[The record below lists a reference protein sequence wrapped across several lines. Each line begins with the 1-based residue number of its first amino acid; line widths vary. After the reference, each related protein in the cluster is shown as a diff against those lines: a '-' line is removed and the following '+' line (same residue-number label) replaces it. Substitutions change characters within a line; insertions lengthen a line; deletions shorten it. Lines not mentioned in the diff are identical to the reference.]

1 MTKEQML
8 EQWSRSYEQAYYKC
22 DFTPKVYEY
31 LEGKIDQVPE
41 MIMSRPKIDTSYD
54 GWLLYELNG
63 ENAELARRMLVI
75 ISKIRRDGPIHKW
88 GLKNELEICL
98 RIGYGHDFKNLI
110 QESVSRH
117 KAQGPELYEI
127 AETLLKYCPAESEA
141 FADQLLS
148 NKLKELE
155 EQRNSN
161 HELYLAL
168 YLMILFLEQDAGKYA
183 RYLPVLTALT
193 SKYSGPNFTYILYFS
208 YKFSPELKVRLLH
221 SLKDK
226 ISARALFYHL
236 TPYKMP
242 AFLQSIEAP
251 LDIYYY
257 LVLTEDND
265 IDKPSLFHT
274 LYKENKELFMNVYRM
289 LAETTSIQQ
298 AANSLY
304 LLAILLENG
313 EGTEELAA
321 SKELQARCMLNL
333 QENPSGN
340 VDKLI
345 SAAMNESTPQAT
357 WEKFLKDCEDFVWAY
372 RRNKL
377 VLLIGALALLYER
390 SELSKRFIDILLIQ
404 IRTGYTINNPRYVTY
419 FFLKTRKEWLGCSP
433 KESIRLLLDTSSQF
447 TYEKAFRAYVYNP
460 DRMQDTLDKE
470 DIIANQSVALDLLN
484 NGGLSTEETQNWINM
499 LYGTCKISDVSP
511 LLGILSNKSKIL
523 RKTAEELIGLNEE
536 TIRPLLEAE
545 RPKMKGDAL
554 ATAKRIIKRWDNER
568 KFGADFTFTKESV
581 VEYCNDNFD
590 KDNVKFITWIPEDMF
605 TDVRFADMAEK
616 APAIVTRYILSEYL
630 SLEEAYKVKAC
641 DKVVEQLH
649 APDFQQMMENIYQF
663 WKENGAEA
671 KKKMIMVPY
680 CIYGSDTQIL
690 RLKTQLKDWAE
701 ASRGAIAAFVVNAI
715 AMNGGSVALVMIDG
729 ISVKFPNNQVKN
741 AAKAAFTFAAKALE
755 IPEDELSDKI
765 VPTLGFN
772 KEGEKILDYG
782 PRNFTVTLMP
792 DFSLSIFDNEKQKT
806 IKSMPA
812 PGTNDDTVKA
822 TAAKKEFSELKK
834 QIKATVQSQTN
845 RLEKVLMNGRRWT
858 VDSWNTLFVEN
869 PIMHRFATGL
879 IWGVYDG
886 EKLTGTFRYMEDGTF
901 NTVDEEEYT
910 LPEKAAI
917 TLVHPIEL
925 EEDVLAGWK
934 EQLDDYEIVQ
944 PVTQLTAPIIVLG
957 EKETNGNKITRY
969 NGLIV
974 KSGKISGIAR
984 KHNMV
989 RGEVWDGGSYT
1000 CYHLVD
1006 KFLNIAALLNFEYMY
1021 MGQEY
1026 DDDVTLGDIVLYR
1039 MGEDQTTDDEPKN
1052 EIILSPESVPTRF
1065 LCSVLGI
1072 FDVLKE
1078 E

>member
-8 EQWSRSYEQAYYKC
+8 EQWSRIYEQGYYKC
-22 DFTPKVYEY
+22 AFTPKVYEY
-31 LEGKIDQVPE
+31 LEEKIDQVPE
-41 MIMSRPKIDTSYD
+41 VIISGPKIYVSYD
-54 GWLLYELNG
+54 GWLLHELNG

-88 GLKNELEICL
+88 GLKDELELCL

-110 QESVSRH
+110 KESVSRH

-127 AETLLKYCPAESEA
+127 AEILLKYCPAESEA

-155 EQRNSN
+155 EQRNN
-161 HELYLAL
+161 THEFYLAL
-168 YLMILFLEQDAGKYA
+168 YLAILLLEQDTEKYA
-183 RYLPVLTALT
+183 RYLPVLNVLT
-193 SKYSGPNFTYILYFS
+193 HRYSGPSFVYILYFS
-208 YKFSPELKVRLLH
+208 YKFAPELKERLLQL
-221 SLKDK
+221 LKDP
-226 ISARALFYHL
+226 ISARALFFHL
-236 TPYKMP
+236 NPHKMLT
-242 AFLQSIEAP
+242 FLQSIGAP
-251 LDIYYY
+251 LGIYYQ
-257 LVLTEDND
+257 LILTEDND
-265 IDKPSLFHT
+265 IDKPSLFHA
-274 LYKENKELFMNVYRM
+274 LYKENKELFMEVYRM
-289 LAETTSIQQ
+289 LAATTAIQQ
-298 AANSLY
+298 EANSLY

-313 EGTEELAA
+313 EGTKELAA

-333 QENPSGN
+333 LGNPLGN
-340 VDKLI
+340 TDNLI
-345 SAAMNESTPQAT
+345 SAAMNESTSQAT
-357 WEKFLKDCEDFVWAY
+357 WENRLKNCENFVWGY
-372 RRNKL
+372 GRNTP
-377 VLLIGALALLYER
+377 VLLAGALALLYEW

-404 IRTGYTINNPRYVTY
+404 IRTSNTINNPIYITY
-419 FFLKTRKEWLGCSP
+419 FFTEARKAWLGYSP
-433 KESIRLLLDTSSQF
+433 KKSIRLLLDTSRQF
-447 TYEKAFRAYVYNP
+447 TYTLAFKAYAYTPY
-460 DRMQDTLDKE
+460 RMQDALE
-470 DIIANQSVALDLLN
+470 PQDIIDNQPLALALLN
-484 NGGLSTEETQNWINM
+484 SGGLSIEETQNWLDMI
-499 LYGTCKISDVSP
+499 YGTCKMSDVSP
-511 LLGILSNKSKIL
+511 LLGLLSNKSKIL
-523 RKTAEELIGLNEE
+523 RKTAEELISLNEE

-554 ATAKRIIKRWDNER
+554 SAAKRIIKRWDNER
-568 KFGADFTFTKESV
+568 KFGADFTFTKETA
-581 VEYCNDNFD
+581 VEFCNDNYD
-590 KDNVKFITWIPEDMF
+590 KDNEKYIAWIPEDMF
-605 TDVRFADMAEK
+605 TDVRFADMTEK

-649 APDFQQMMENIYQF
+649 APDFQQMMENIYLF

-812 PGTNDDTVKA
+812 PGANDDAVKA

-886 EKLTGTFRYMEDGTF
+886 DKLTGTFRYMEDGTF

-944 PVTQLTAPIIVLG
+944 PIPQLTASIIVLG

-969 NGLIV
+969 NSLIV
-974 KSGKISGIAR
+974 KSGKISSIAR

-989 RGEVWDGGSYT
+989 RGEVWDAGSYT

-1026 DDDVTLGDIVLYR
+1026 DDDVTLGDVVLYR

-1052 EIILSPESVPTRF
+1052 NVILSPESVPARF

>member
-41 MIMSRPKIDTSYD
+41 VIMSRPKIDTSYD

-193 SKYSGPNFTYILYFS
+193 GKYSGPNFTYILYFS
-208 YKFSPELKVRLLH
+208 YKFSPELKERLLH

-289 LAETTSIQQ
+289 LAEATSVQQ

-944 PVTQLTAPIIVLG
+944 PVTQLTAPIIILG

-1052 EIILSPESVPTRF
+1052 DIILSPESVPTRF